1 MAEYA
6 ALLFR
11 ASPTMRT
18 CGYLIA
24 GSGSYALRLL
34 VLPRFWAAHEKVPA
48 RYWFGDDGQT
58 LTVLAYEGQVVSVP
72 IDRSNLPAWE
82 DVLKAAAKLADTV
95 TVEVGDDDELGDN
108 DADAEDGSNEV
119 FVPALA
125 ASRSAIGTRRVR
137 MPLCSLWARAPE
149 RAAERAEDEEEFSR
163 ALAGF
168 GKLLQRAAERM
179 RPTPLGDG
187 DPSPA
192 VTTGGDGANLL
203 RLLLAHRALVSFIKQ
218 NVHRIR
224 RGYLEVTETMPVIR
238 GRITQ
243 RGVISAVSGSSLAI
257 ECTHDEFSELTPL
270 FRLLMTALDRVA
282 QSLPASAEAV
292 LFPQQ
297 QAEAAASLRA
307 QLLPI
312 PSMPLQEATSLAPR
326 MQLRGRL
333 RAEWQDALELA
344 RIVLAPEQ
352 ATQFDLSRLRA
363 VGAAVQ
369 VVSSTF
375 WEQAVVR
382 GAFEGLA
389 DKKGSAGEVWAAA
402 NPKQPDCVVRF
413 AVEGPFE
420 KDSVGEKN
428 SDAFKTWIRD
438 FFNTERPDGEATGH
452 DSFKGA
458 LQHRVDVPPVR
469 TASGLKL
476 AAVLDAKYTEA
487 EPKHGKGK
495 LSAPAS
501 GYQYQMLAYSLLVE
515 NCVAAILIHPCAEN
529 TPRASSSFRRK
540 VPKDPTTARE
550 CHLLVVEHPFPS
562 AENCGANW
570 TEYLRAFR
578 RAVGGSVG
586 EPGGVAEASAVRNLA

>member
-1 MAEYA
+1 MAEYT

-72 IDRSNLPAWE
+72 VDSGNVLVWR
-82 DVLKAAAKLADTV
+82 DVLEAAARLADTV
-95 TVEVGDDDELGDN
+95 TVEVGEDDELGDN
-108 DADAEDGSNEV
+108 DVDADESSNEV
-119 FVPALA
+119 LAPALA
-125 ASRSAIGTRRVR
+125 ARSSANGTRRVR

-168 GKLLQRAAERM
+168 GTLLQRAAERM

-312 PSMPLQEATSLAPR
+312 PSMPLQEANSLAPR

-333 RAEWQDALELA
+333 RAEWQEALELA

-352 ATQFDLSRLRA
+352 STQFDLSRLRA

-375 WEQAVVR
+375 WEQAVVEPMLT
-382 GAFEGLA
+382 GALRPKEGRSSNVWT
-389 DKKGSAGEVWAAA
+389 DCGSE
-402 NPKQPDCVVRF
+402 KQPDCVLYLSM
-413 AVEGPFE
+413 G
-420 KDSVGEKN
+420 
-428 SDAFKTWIRD
+428 
-438 FFNTERPDGEATGH
+438 
-452 DSFKGA
+452 
-458 LQHRVDVPPVR
+458 
-469 TASGLKL
+469 KL
-476 AAVLDAKYTEA
+476 AGKSHAEILEIAHELLVNEPDRRAEAPAESDGIVFDAKYARARKNGDGTYA
-487 EPKHGKGK
+487 VP
-495 LSAPAS
+495 PA
-501 GYQYQMLAYSLLVE
+501 GYQYQMLAYSMLVPRCHLTALVYPRSSSAE
-515 NCVAAILIHPCAEN
+515 PTAAMVWKRAVPRHWDWSPNAN
-529 TPRASSSFRRK
+529 TPAETNLM
-540 VPKDPTTARE
+540 VLEA
-550 CHLLVVEHPFPS
+550 PFPTALQCDS
-562 AENCGANW
+562 DETWAAYRREFRDAVLGAGY
-570 TEYLRAFR
+570 EQVF
-578 RAVGGSVG
+578 
-586 EPGGVAEASAVRNLA
+586 

>member
-1 MAEYA
+1 MAENT

-34 VLPRFWAAHEKVPA
+34 VLPRFWAEAGTTPA
-48 RYWFGDDGQT
+48 RYWFEKDGQT

-72 IDRSNLPAWE
+72 VDRSNLPVWS
-82 DVLKAAAKLADTV
+82 DVLDAAARLADTV
-95 TVEVGDDDELGDN
+95 TVEVREDDELGDTDVDVVDRPN
-108 DADAEDGSNEV
+108 ED
-119 FVPALA
+119 FAPALA
-125 ASRSAIGTRRVR
+125 SRGRANGTRRVR
-137 MPLCSLWARAPE
+137 MPLCSLWSRPPE
-149 RAAERAEDEEEFSR
+149 VAAELSLDEEAFRRE
-163 ALAGF
+163 LAGF
-168 GKLLQRAAERM
+168 GTLLQRAAERM

-312 PSMPLQEATSLAPR
+312 PSMPLQEANSLAPR

-333 RAEWQDALELA
+333 RAEWQEALELA

-352 ATQFDLSRLRA
+352 STQFDLSRLRT

-369 VVSSTF
+369 VVTSTF
-375 WEQAVVR
+375 WEQAVVEPFL
-382 GAFEGLA
+382 GNSKPTPIDDEQNVWVQC
-389 DKKGSAGEVWAAA
+389 GSA
-402 NPKQPDCVVRF
+402 KQPDCILYLPMGKL
-413 AVEGPFE
+413 AGKYPADIL
-420 KDSVGEKN
+420 KIAHDLLVGEPGRR
-428 SDAFKTWIRD
+428 AEAP
-438 FFNTERPDGEATGH
+438 TESA
-452 DSFKGA
+452 
-458 LQHRVDVPPVR
+458 
-469 TASGLKL
+469 GL
-476 AAVLDAKYTEA
+476 VFDAKYARARKTKIKTEIKT
-487 EPKHGKGK
+487 EEVFSVP
-495 LSAPAS
+495 PA
-501 GYQYQMLAYSLLVE
+501 GYQYQMLAYSLLVPRCHLTALVYPRSSASE
-515 NCVAAILIHPCAEN
+515 PTAAKTWKRAVPHRWDWSPNEN
-529 TPRASSSFRRK
+529 TPEETNLMVLEA
-540 VPKDPTTARE
+540 
-550 CHLLVVEHPFPS
+550 PFPTAQQCES
-562 AENCGANW
+562 DETWATYRDEFRAAV
-570 TEYLRAFR
+570 LRA
-578 RAVGGSVG
+578 AAGATLG
-586 EPGGVAEASAVRNLA
+586 P

>member
-1 MAEYA
+1 MAERA
-6 ALLFR
+6 SLIFR

-34 VLPRFWAAHEKVPA
+34 VLPRFWAAHEKAPA

-72 IDRSNLPAWE
+72 VDSGSFAAWQ
-82 DVLKAAAKLADTV
+82 DVLEAAARLADTV
-95 TVEVGDDDELGDN
+95 TVEVGEDDELADN
-108 DADAEDGSNEV
+108 DAAAEDDPTEV
-119 FVPALA
+119 APVALA
-125 ASRSAIGTRRVR
+125 PNHGASGTQRVH
-137 MPLCSLWARAPE
+137 MPLCSLLAR
-149 RAAERAEDEEEFSR
+149 RSRTDAERGDDVEEFSR

-203 RLLLAHRALVSFIKQ
+203 RLLLAHRALVSFIKK

-282 QSLPASAEAV
+282 QSLPASSEAV

-297 QAEAAASLRA
+297 QAEAAASLRG

-333 RAEWQDALELA
+333 RAEWQEALELA

-352 ATQFDLSRLRA
+352 ATQFDLARLRA

-369 VVSSTF
+369 VVTSTF
-375 WEQAVVR
+375 WEQAVVEPMLT
-382 GAFEGLA
+382 GALRPAGGRSKNVWM
-389 DKKGSAGEVWAAA
+389 DCGSE
-402 NPKQPDCVVRF
+402 KQPDCVLYLPMGELSGKPRAEILRIAHKLLVDDPDRR
-413 AVEGPFE
+413 VEAPAE
-420 KDSVGEKN
+420 
-428 SDAFKTWIRD
+428 SDGIVF
-438 FFNTERPDGEATGH
+438 
-452 DSFKGA
+452 
-458 LQHRVDVPPVR
+458 
-469 TASGLKL
+469 
-476 AAVLDAKYTEA
+476 DAKYA
-487 EPKHGKGK
+487 RARKVGSSFAVP
-495 LSAPAS
+495 PA
-501 GYQYQMLAYSLLVE
+501 GYQYQMLAYSMLV
-515 NCVAAILIHPCAEN
+515 
-529 TPRASSSFRRK
+529 PRCHLTALVYPRSSSAEPTAAKAWKRAVPRDWDWSRK
-540 VPKDPTTARE
+540 EKTPAET
-550 CHLLVVEHPFPS
+550 HLMVLEAPFPTPQQCDS
-562 AENCGANW
+562 DGNWAAYRREFRDAVFGAAQ
-570 TEYLRAFR
+570 E
-578 RAVGGSVG
+578 
-586 EPGGVAEASAVRNLA
+586 